1 MGESKMRKLTV
12 SEFLTLDG
20 VMQAPGSPDED
31 RSGGFNH
38 GGWQLQYFDDIGA
51 KEIIEGITE
60 AGGFLLG
67 RKTYEIFATYW
78 PTAPEEEQAVA
89 GPLNNLPKFVVSKT
103 LREPLAWNNS
113 TLIAGNV
120 AEEVAKLKRQSGND
134 IRVIGSGE
142 LVQTLMK
149 HDLVDEYDLM
159 IHPLVLGSGKHL
171 FREGG
176 SNQTLKLLDFKTT
189 SKGVTILKYKTEKK

>member
-1 MGESKMRKLTV
+1 MRKIIV

-20 VMQAPGSPDED
+20 VMQAPGGPDED
-31 RSGGFNH
+31 RSEGFNH
-38 GGWQLQYFDDIGA
+38 GGWQMPYFDEITA
-51 KEIIEGITE
+51 KAIIEGLTE
-60 AGGFLLG
+60 AGGFVLG
-67 RKTYEIFATYW
+67 RKTYEIFAAYW
-78 PTAPEEEQAVA
+78 PTAPAEVQAFA
-89 GPLNNLPKFVVSKT
+89 EPLNNLPKFVASKT

-134 IRVIGSGE
+134 LRVIGSGE

-149 HDLVDEYDLM
+149 HNLIDEYVLM
-159 IHPLVLGSGKHL
+159 VHPLVLGSGKRL

-176 SNQTLKLLDFKTT
+176 SSANLKLIDIKTT
-189 SKGVTILKYKTEKK
+189 GKGVAIITYQPIKEEAK

>member
-1 MGESKMRKLTV
+1 MRKIIV

-38 GGWQLQYFDDIGA
+38 GGWQMPYFDDIFA
-51 KEIIEGITE
+51 KAIIEGLTG
-60 AGGFLLG
+60 AGGFVVG
-67 RKTYEIFATYW
+67 RKTYEIFAAYW
-78 PTAPEEEQAVA
+78 PTAPAEVQAFA
-89 GPLNNLPKFVVSKT
+89 EPLNNLPKFVASKT
-103 LREPLAWNNS
+103 MREPLAWNNS
-113 TLIAGNV
+113 TLIAGDV
-120 AEEVAKLKRQSGND
+120 VKEVAKLKRQSGND
-134 IRVIGSGE
+134 LRVIGSGE

-176 SNQTLKLLDFKTT
+176 SKQTLKLLDFKTT